1 MKEWTN
7 DDLSNYVSFFTENQ
21 REYVLKEIFESE
33 LLQKFLNT
41 TEGRLVLNN
50 VVDSIRDY
58 TMQIVALSVEGFD
71 KNKEK
76 IKQAS
81 LQINLAYKFM
91 YQIAGTVTK
100 GEEHSK
106 KMKK

>member
-7 DDLSNYVSFFTENQ
+7 TELSNYISFFAENQ
-21 REYVLKEIFESE
+21 REYVLKEILESE

-41 TEGRLVLNN
+41 TEGRLILNN
-50 VVDSIRDY
+50 VVDSIRDN
-58 TMQIVALSVEGFD
+58 TMQIVALSVEGFKKNTD
-71 KNKEK
+71 KIE
-76 IKQAS
+76 QAS

-91 YQIAGTVTK
+91 YQIASTATK
-100 GEEHSK
+100 GEEHTK